1 MRILLVEDNQ
11 NLSDWLSKTLAKNRY
26 AVECVYDGQEANFR
40 LHTQTY
46 DLVILDLGLP
56 RLSGEEVLQ
65 RIRAR
70 GNNVPVII
78 LTAKDTPN
86 SRVQGLDIG
95 ADDYMV
101 KPFDMA
107 ELEARIRVLLR
118 RVANH
123 KNPFLQC
130 GNLTLNTNT
139 GVFTVGPTALALTP
153 REHAV
158 LEALILKL
166 GKTMSKNKLAET
178 LYTLD
183 ESVSPESIEIYIYR
197 LRKKMEI
204 LDCSAS
210 IVTLRGLGYL
220 LQQHGV

>member
-1 MRILLVEDNQ
+1 M
-11 NLSDWLSKTLAKNRY
+11 
-26 AVECVYDGQEANFR
+26 
-40 LHTQTY
+40 
-46 DLVILDLGLP
+46 
-56 RLSGEEVLQ
+56 Q